1 MNTGTIMMH
10 MHMIIITNMSINT
23 TMRTTTP
30 AVTRTTMARGRRM
43 RTHRA

>member
-23 TMRTTTP
+23 TMRTTT
-30 AVTRTTMARGRRM
+30 ARGRRM